1 MVQSPSLDL
10 ELLNLCRELVSGF
23 RESSCSFMNDWITV
37 DGNLKLSILENLD
50 CDVLEIGHDIRS
62 SAVVDLFD
70 GCRRLL
76 NVR

>member
-1 MVQSPSLDL
+1 
-10 ELLNLCRELVSGF
+10 
-23 RESSCSFMNDWITV
+23 MNDGITV
-37 DGNLKLSILENLD
+37 DGDLKLSILEDLD
-50 CDVLEIGHDIRS
+50 CDVLEIGYDIRS

>member
-1 MVQSPSLDL
+1 
-10 ELLNLCRELVSGF
+10 
-23 RESSCSFMNDWITV
+23 MNDWITV